1 VPAEKINKG
10 GLLRYC
16 ITVQSGEKNHT
27 FPADIQSRPADWDFP
42 TAKLWETLVVDAN
55 APIVL
60 YDVSRDQNK
69 LLYSQ
74 YWGGVQYAYDFVPG
88 MSTDRLALRVEVPS
102 FKYEP
107 NDVSWQ
113 HPFVK
118 EIDTR
123 LEDMS
128 RFNTLC
134 LRVRAGEKATTH
146 FGIALIEKDGTG
158 WGTSVL
164 LTTQWNEIRI
174 PLSQLVLTKVAMLPR
189 GWPALNPYWLPIPV
203 GRGGK
208 DDRLHME
215 NVEDVQ
221 FSVSTRYFEKHVEG
235 PHAIELESVTLEKLH

>member
-1 VPAEKINKG
+1 
-10 GLLRYC
+10 
-16 ITVQSGEKNHT
+16 
-27 FPADIQSRPADWDFP
+27 
-42 TAKLWETLVVDAN
+42 
-55 APIVL
+55 
-60 YDVSRDQNK
+60 
-69 LLYSQ
+69 
-74 YWGGVQYAYDFVPG
+74 

-107 NDVSWQ
+107 NDVSWR

-158 WGTSVL
+158 WGTSVP

-208 DDRLHME
+208 DDCLHME